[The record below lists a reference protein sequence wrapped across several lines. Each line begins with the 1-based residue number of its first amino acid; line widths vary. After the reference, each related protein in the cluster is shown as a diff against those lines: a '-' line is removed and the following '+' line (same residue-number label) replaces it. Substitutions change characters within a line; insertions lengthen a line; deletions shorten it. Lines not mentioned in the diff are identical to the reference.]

1 MKEAGKQ
8 NTRATAL
15 SPTGRQIQE
24 ALGTFL
30 RREPDTIRPE
40 HHLRE
45 DLGLD
50 SLMTFEL
57 LYELEKAF
65 DLEIPNED
73 LPGLQTLADI
83 VRYVDARVP
92 SSMPSA
98 KAAAGDSRSKGK
110 HRKPKT
116 TAASTKTA
124 PVKSKPKAAA
134 KGKKPGTESTTK
146 KRATPAKSQ
155 GKRR

>member
-1 MKEAGKQ
+1 MTG
-8 NTRATAL
+8 L
-15 SPTGRQIQE
+15 SPIGRQIHE
-24 ALGTFL
+24 ALAIFL
-30 RREPDTIRPE
+30 RRDPSTIKPE

-83 VRYVDARVP
+83 VTYVETRLH
-92 SSMPSA
+92 SSMPLA
-98 KAAAGDSRSKGK
+98 KTAPNTLRSKGK
-110 HRKPKT
+110 SRQL
-116 TAASTKTA
+116 KTA
-124 PVKSKPKAAA
+124 TPKKSGKVKPTTQPATKVKKRGSGPTVKKRAAFA
-134 KGKKPGTESTTK
+134 KSKGKKP
-146 KRATPAKSQ
+146 
-155 GKRR
+155 

>member
-1 MKEAGKQ
+1 M
-8 NTRATAL
+8 TAL
-15 SPTGRQIQE
+15 SPSGRQIQE
-24 ALGTFL
+24 ALATFL
-30 RREPDTIRPE
+30 RREPSTIKPE

-83 VRYVDARVP
+83 VSYVDARVP
-92 SSMPSA
+92 SSMPA
-98 KAAAGDSRSKGK
+98 TKAAPGTSRSQEKP
-110 HRKPKT
+110 RKPKAAT
-116 TAASTKTA
+116 ASTKPAT
-124 PVKSKPKAAA
+124 VKSKPKAVA
-134 KGKKPGTESTTK
+134 KGKKPGPESTTK
-146 KRATPAKSQ
+146 KRATPAKAK
-155 GKRR
+155 GKKR